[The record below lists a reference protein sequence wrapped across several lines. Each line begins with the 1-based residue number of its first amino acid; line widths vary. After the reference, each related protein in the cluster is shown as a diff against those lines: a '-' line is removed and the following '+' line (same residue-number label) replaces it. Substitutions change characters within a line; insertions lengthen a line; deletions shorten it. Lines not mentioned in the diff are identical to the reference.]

1 MEQWQ
6 AHRKQALV
14 GRVTPCAP
22 LPIPKG
28 GAEDRPPTITA
39 IECA

>member
-1 MEQWQ
+1 M
-6 AHRKQALV
+6 ASASKQALV

-28 GAEDRPPTITA
+28 GAEDCPPTINA